1 MYGVHMSSSR
11 QTLTRD
17 RVLDEAWE
25 LIRAEGTDGLSMRAL
40 SQRLGVVP
48 MALYRHVQDKDDLL
62 DGLLDRL
69 TARVPIPGPRVGP
82 RRAIEQV
89 ARGIRDEVVDNPALV
104 TALVL
109 RPSVTPAAYR
119 MGERVLTAFVELG
132 LSVDDAV
139 RAWNSVSIYALG
151 FGVFAAPRRVDG
163 AFPGSLGAYSERTTP
178 DDDML
183 AGRSDLA
190 RADWVTDAQ
199 FDHGLSALLDGL
211 LSPAAARARR

>member
-1 MYGVHMSSSR
+1 MSRER

-69 TARVPIPGPRVGP
+69 TARVPVPGPRVGP
-82 RRAIEQV
+82 RKAVEQV

-109 RPSVTPAAYR
+109 RPSLTPAAYR
-119 MGERVLTAFVELG
+119 MGERVLSAFVDLG
-132 LSVDDAV
+132 LSVDDSV
-139 RAWNSVSIYALG
+139 RAWNAVSMYAMG

-163 AFPGSLGAYSERTTP
+163 AFPGSLGGYAERATP

-183 AGRSDLA
+183 AGRSGLA
-190 RADWVTDAQ
+190 RNDWVTDEQ
-199 FDHGLSALLDGL
+199 FDHGLAALLDGL
-211 LSPAAARARR
+211 LAPARTR

>member
-1 MYGVHMSSSR
+1 MSR
-11 QTLTRD
+11 ERPTLTRD
-17 RVLDEAWE
+17 RVLDEAWD
-25 LIRAEGTDGLSMRAL
+25 LLRAEGVDGLSMRAL

-82 RRAIEQV
+82 RRAVEQL
-89 ARGIRDEVVDNPALV
+89 ARGIRDEVVANPALV

-109 RPSVTPAAYR
+109 RPSLTPAAYR
-119 MGERVLTAFVELG
+119 MGERALAALVELG
-132 LSVDDAV
+132 LDVDDAV
-139 RAWNSVSIYALG
+139 RAWNAVSIYALG

-163 AFPGSLGAYSERTTP
+163 AFPGSLGGYAERATP
-178 DDDML
+178 DAGML
-183 AGRSDLA
+183 AGQSGLA

-199 FDHGLSALLDGL
+199 FDHGLAALLDGL
-211 LSPAAARARR
+211 LPRPR

>member
-1 MYGVHMSSSR
+1 VYGVHMSR
-11 QTLTRD
+11 QRPTLTRD

-25 LIRAEGTDGLSMRAL
+25 LIRTEGTDGLSMRAL

-82 RRAIEQV
+82 RKAVEQV
-89 ARGIRDEVVDNPALV
+89 ARGIRDQVADNPALV

-109 RPSVTPAAYR
+109 RPSLTPAAYR
-119 MGERVLTAFVELG
+119 MGERVLSAFVDLG

-139 RAWNSVSIYALG
+139 RAWNAVSIYSMG

-163 AFPGSLGAYSERTTP
+163 AFPGSLGGYAERATP
-178 DDDML
+178 GDDTL
-183 AGRSDLA
+183 AGQSGQA
-190 RADWVTDAQ
+190 RTDWVTDAQ
-199 FDHGLSALLDGL
+199 FDHGLAALLDGL
-211 LSPAAARARR
+211 LAAPRTKA